1 MKPLSV
7 VVAQSNS
14 KTAEMLEKSLYN
26 HFRVV
31 HLAGDVDALRLA
43 IPRYRAD
50 VAIVDLELAALSE
63 VQQLKQE
70 FAATTIV
77 CTHRLADEKMW
88 ANALGSR
95 RSRLLLRFRCAGH
108 CPGGQRYQASGS
120 LARRLKNICLYPPPS
135 KGSIDKMFLFYSPS
149 SPNRA

>member
-14 KTAEMLEKSLYN
+14 KTAEMLAKSLYN

-31 HLAGDVDALRLA
+31 HLAGDLNELRQA
-43 IPRYRAD
+43 IPRHRAD

-63 VQQLKQE
+63 VRLLTHE
-70 FAATTIV
+70 FSTTTIV

-88 ANALGSR
+88 TDALA
-95 RSRLLLRFRCAGH
+95 AG
-108 CPGGQRYQASGS
+108 ASDCCYS
-120 LARRLKNICLYPPPS
+120 SDVRAIVLAASNTKTVS
-135 KGSIDKMFLFYSPS
+135 H
-149 SPNRA
+149 AHAA

>member
-14 KTAEMLEKSLYN
+14 RTAEMLAKSLYN

-31 HLAGDVDALRLA
+31 HVAGNLIELRQA
-43 IPRYRAD
+43 IPKNRAD
-50 VAIVDLELAALSE
+50 VAIIDLELATLHE

-70 FAATTIV
+70 FPAATIV

-88 ANALGSR
+88 MDALAVGATDCCFSPDVR
-95 RSRLLLRFRCAGH
+95 AIVLA
-108 CPGGQRYQASGS
+108 ASHTQIHPH
-120 LARRLKNICLYPPPS
+120 AH
-135 KGSIDKMFLFYSPS
+135 
-149 SPNRA
+149 AA

>member
-1 MKPLSV
+1 MRTPFMKPLSV

-50 VAIVDLELAALSE
+50 VAIVDLELAALNE
-63 VQQLKQE
+63 VQQLKRD
-70 FAATTIV
+70 FASTTIV

-88 ANALGSR
+88 ANALA
-95 RSRLLLRFRCAGH
+95 AG
-108 CPGGQRYQASGS
+108 ASDCCHAS
-120 LARRLKNICLYPPPS
+120 DVRAIVLAASHTKPLS
-135 KGSIDKMFLFYSPS
+135 H
-149 SPNRA
+149 AHAA

>member
-1 MKPLSV
+1 MPFMKPLSV

-31 HLAGDVDALRLA
+31 HLAGDVDELRLA
-43 IPRYRAD
+43 IPRFRAD
-50 VAIVDLELAALSE
+50 VAIIDLELAALSE

-77 CTHRLADEKMW
+77 CTHRLADEAMW
-88 ANALGSR
+88 ANALA
-95 RSRLLLRFRCAGH
+95 AGAAD
-108 CPGGQRYQASGS
+108 CCYASDVRAIV
-120 LARRLKNICLYPPPS
+120 LAASQTKPLS
-135 KGSIDKMFLFYSPS
+135 HTH
-149 SPNRA
+149 AA

>member
-14 KTAEMLEKSLYN
+14 KTAEMLEQSLNN

-31 HLAGDVDALRLA
+31 HMAGDLDGLRQTIL
-43 IPRYRAD
+43 RHRSD

-63 VQQLKQE
+63 VQQLKLE
-70 FAATTIV
+70 FSTTTIV

-88 ANALGSR
+88 MDALA
-95 RSRLLLRFRCAGH
+95 AGAVD
-108 CPGGQRYQASGS
+108 CCYSSDVRAIVMAASHTKPIS
-120 LARRLKNICLYPPPS
+120 HAH
-135 KGSIDKMFLFYSPS
+135 
-149 SPNRA
+149 AA

>member
-14 KTAEMLEKSLYN
+14 QAAELLAKSLYN

-31 HLAGDVDALRLA
+31 HVAGTLDELRVA
-43 IPRYRAD
+43 VPRNRAD
-50 VAIVDLELAALSE
+50 VLIVDLELATLPD

-70 FAATTIV
+70 FSATTIV

-88 ANALGSR
+88 MDALA
-95 RSRLLLRFRCAGH
+95 AG
-108 CPGGQRYQASGS
+108 ASD
-120 LARRLKNICLYPPPS
+120 CC
-135 KGSIDKMFLFYSPS
+135 FS
-149 SPNRA
+149 SDVRAIVMAASHTKPISHAHAA

>member
-1 MKPLSV
+1 MRPLSV

-43 IPRYRAD
+43 IPRFRAD
-50 VAIVDLELAALSE
+50 VAIIDLELAALSE

-77 CTHRLADEKMW
+77 CTHRLADETMW
-88 ANALGSR
+88 ANALA
-95 RSRLLLRFRCAGH
+95 AGAID
-108 CPGGQRYQASGS
+108 CCYASDVRAIV
-120 LARRLKNICLYPPPS
+120 LAASQTKPLS
-135 KGSIDKMFLFYSPS
+135 H
-149 SPNRA
+149 AHAA